1 MTGWSY
7 AEIDVTV
14 WLTIEA
20 WKKWTWCGFGV
31 GALNSHGNEKTDDDE
46 QFHFHMF
53 QSRREC

>member
-31 GALNSHGNEKTDDDE
+31 GALTSHGNEKTDDDE
-46 QFHFHMF
+46 
-53 QSRREC
+53 